1 MIVIFTTKVRGEI
14 SLVSFRVPAAQLT
27 NVSTTRTLENN
38 QLEEVVTCCITGC
51 TKLRNT
57 VLGTQG
63 RDQENIMM

>member
-27 NVSTTRTLENN
+27 NVTTRTLEKN

-63 RDQENIMM
+63 RDRENIMM